1 MSQTF
6 ARFLH
11 PFEVAHHPKLEPEVE
26 RAILASWAFERPSVR
41 SKPASLKPRGV
52 RRAVPTDQV
61 LPATRAPDDRDAGQF
76 RLH

>member
-11 PFEVAHHPKLEPEVE
+11 PFEVAHHPKLEPEVK
-26 RAILASWAFERPSVR
+26 RAILASWASERPSVR

-52 RRAVPTDQV
+52 RRAVPIDEV
-61 LPATRAPDDRDAGQF
+61 FLEVRAPDDGEAGQV
-76 RLH
+76 RLQ